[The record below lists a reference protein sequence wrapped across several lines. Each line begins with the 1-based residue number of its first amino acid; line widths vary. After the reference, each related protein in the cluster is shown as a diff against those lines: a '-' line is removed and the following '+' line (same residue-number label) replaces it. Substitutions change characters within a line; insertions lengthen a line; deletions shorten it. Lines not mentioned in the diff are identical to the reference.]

1 MCSIAGIA
9 DFHAPYSLDETAALK
24 MGATMKMRGPDD
36 SDIIKNDFSILH
48 HNRLA
53 VMDVE
58 KGHQPMTIKYKGNV
72 YSIVYNGEIY
82 NTDELRHEFE
92 MQGFSFNT
100 NCDTEVVLVSYI
112 VYGEDAPKYLNGI
125 FAFTISD
132 EKERKLFFARDRFG
146 IKPFFFSLK
155 DTSFIFASEI
165 KALLSHP
172 SVSASVN
179 REGLWQLL
187 FMSPCKISGSGIFA
201 DIAELKPA
209 HCGTF
214 TERGIKIK
222 PYWHL
227 KAESFTESRD
237 EAIEHTRFLLE
248 DAIGRQLKSDVPLCT
263 FLSGGLDSSVITA
276 VAAKECAKSEKK
288 LSTYSF
294 EYEDNK
300 ENFEKSLFQ
309 PQSDDEYAIFMA
321 EFLGTDHTVLTAPT
335 GLVASSLLN
344 ATVARDI
351 PGQADI
357 DSSLFY
363 FCRQVKKR
371 HTVALS
377 GECSDEIFG
386 GYPWFY
392 RKEMLESG
400 FFPWIHSP
408 FARINLFKDS
418 FAKKDE
424 GFLYI
429 KDVYKKSIESVP
441 MLDSDSPEDKTAR
454 IATVLSTGYFMT
466 SLLERKDRMSMA
478 SGLEVRV
485 PFADHRIL
493 EYIYNVPWKI
503 KFENNVEKALLRNAM
518 KDYLPLEIYGRKK
531 SPYPKTHNPLY
542 EKIVTSMLRYR
553 LKKGGIL
560 TEVLDDKM
568 LKELMTE
575 ENVTWFGQLMGKP
588 QLIAWLIQFDYW
600 ADYYGVRFSL

>member
-1 MCSIAGIA
+1 MCSIAGIS
-9 DFHAPYSLDETAALK
+9 DFTNLFALDEKLLSK
-24 MGATMKMRGPDD
+24 MGSTMKMRGPDD
-36 SDIIKNDFSILH
+36 TDIAKNTFSVLH

-58 KGHQPMTIKYKGNV
+58 NGHQPMRINHEGFSYT
-72 YSIVYNGEIY
+72 IVYNGEIY
-82 NTDELRHEFE
+82 NSDELRYEFE
-92 MQGFSFNT
+92 KKGFNFKT
-100 NCDTEVVLVSYI
+100 NCDTEVVLISYI

-125 FAFTISD
+125 FAFAVAD
-132 EKERKLFFARDRFG
+132 EKEHKLFFARDRFG
-146 IKPFFFSLK
+146 IKPFFYSLK

-165 KALLSHP
+165 KALLAHP
-172 SVSASVN
+172 SVSSKVSE
-179 REGLWQLL
+179 EGLWELL
-187 FMSPCKISGSGIFA
+187 FMAPCKISGSGIFS
-201 DIAELKPA
+201 DIKELKPA
-209 HCGTF
+209 YCGTF
-214 TERGIKIK
+214 SEKGLALN

-227 KAESFTESRD
+227 SATPFTESRD
-237 EAIEHTRFLLE
+237 EAIHHTRCLLE
-248 DAIGRQLKSDVPLCT
+248 DSISIQLKSDVPLCT

-276 VAAKECAKSEKK
+276 VAAKDYALSGRK

-309 PQSDDEYAIFMA
+309 PQSDDEFAIFMS
-321 EFLGTDHTVLTAPT
+321 EFLGTNHEVLTAPT

-344 ATVARDI
+344 ATIARDM

-357 DSSLFY
+357 DSSLYY
-363 FCRQVKKR
+363 FCRRVRKK

-392 RKEMLESG
+392 RPEMLNSG

-408 FARINLFKDS
+408 FARINLFEDS
-418 FAKKDE
+418 VTKKNE
-424 GFLYI
+424 GFDYI
-429 KDVYKKSIESVP
+429 KSVYESSISSASL
-441 MLDSDSPEDKTAR
+441 LDTDTDEDKTAR

-478 SGLEVRV
+478 NGLEVRV

-493 EYIYNVPWKI
+493 EYVYNVPWKI

-518 KDYLPLEIYGRKK
+518 KDYLPIEIYERKK

-560 TEVLDDKM
+560 TEILDKRM
-568 LKELMTE
+568 LDELMTE

-588 QLIAWLIQFDYW
+588 QLIAWLVQFDYW
-600 ADYYGVRFSL
+600 YDYYNVKFTF